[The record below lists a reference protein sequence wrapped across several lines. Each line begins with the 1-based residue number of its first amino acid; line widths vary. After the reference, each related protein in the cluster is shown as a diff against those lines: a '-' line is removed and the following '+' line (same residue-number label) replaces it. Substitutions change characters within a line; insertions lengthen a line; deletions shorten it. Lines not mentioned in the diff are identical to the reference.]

1 MKYFFTAALGLFL
14 YSAAFSQTCNC
25 TGTDINLYNTT
36 SDNFIVYLSE
46 DAINTGCPNTPS
58 GFSASCSTQTLP
70 AGANICLS
78 TCSGSGYNFSDIT
91 IVAAE
96 DVNWGN
102 ICGSMTAAKT
112 LALSFSTTGTYGA
125 PIEGCTSGT
134 TWKVDFY
141 SCGTCTGQDDFS
153 HPLILVIY

>member
-36 SDNFIVYLSE
+36 SDNFVVYRSD

-58 GFSASCSTQTLP
+58 GFPFLCTGYTPLP
-70 AGANICLS
+70 AGANICLN
-78 TCSGSGYNFSDIT
+78 TCSGSSGFNFSDIT
-91 IVAAE
+91 IAAAE
-96 DVNWGN
+96 DVNWWN

-125 PIEGCTSGT
+125 PIEGCTSKT
-134 TWKVDFY
+134 T
-141 SCGTCTGQDDFS
+141 
-153 HPLILVIY
+153 